1 MHIGFEAKRF
11 FTNFTGLGN
20 YARFVVDALSEF
32 YPHDH
37 YTLYS
42 PTTRAHPEIDPIV
55 RRSNVQVVAP
65 TGGYRFLKGL
75 WRSWGVSRHDTVKTL
90 DVYHGLSQELPAGLP
105 AGVKK
110 VVTVHDLI
118 YIRYPQFY
126 KPVDVA
132 IYKAK
137 AKAACT
143 RADRVIAISQQTA
156 QDIVDFLHVD
166 PRKIDV
172 VYQGCHP
179 IFKQPVSVDV
189 RAQVR
194 QKYDLPDRY
203 ILNVGTLESRKNAH
217 QLVKALALLPQEAR
231 IPLVLVGR
239 ATAYKEEVVRT
250 ARESGIEDQLIFV
263 HQASFQDFPALYQG
277 AEVFVYPSLFEG
289 FGIPL
294 VEAIESGVP
303 VITSTGSCFQE
314 AAGDGALYADPHSAE
329 ALAHQLA
336 RTLQDAT
343 LRSQLVEA
351 GRRYIQQFQPA
362 VIAQRLQEVYRG

>member
-1 MHIGFEAKRF
+1 
-11 FTNFTGLGN
+11 
-20 YARFVVDALSEF
+20 
-32 YPHDH
+32 
-37 YTLYS
+37 
-42 PTTRAHPEIDPIV
+42 
-55 RRSNVQVVAP
+55 
-65 TGGYRFLKGL
+65 
-75 WRSWGVSRHDTVKTL
+75 
-90 DVYHGLSQELPAGLP
+90 
-105 AGVKK
+105 
-110 VVTVHDLI
+110 
-118 YIRYPQFY
+118 
-126 KPVDVA
+126 
-132 IYKAK
+132 
-137 AKAACT
+137 
-143 RADRVIAISQQTA
+143 
-156 QDIVDFLHVD
+156 
-166 PRKIDV
+166 

-179 IFKQPVSVDV
+179 IFKQSVSVDV

-194 QKYDLPDRY
+194 QKYNLPGRY

-217 QLVKALALLPQEAR
+217 QLVKAVALLPREAR

-239 ATAYKEEVVRT
+239 ATAYKEEIVRT
-250 ARESGIEDQLIFV
+250 AQERGIEGQLIFL

-314 AAGDGALYADPHSAE
+314 AAGDGALYADPHNAE

-362 VIAQRLQEVYRG
+362 VIAQRLQDVYRG

>member
-1 MHIGFEAKRF
+1 MHVGFEAKRF

-42 PTTRAHPEIDPIV
+42 PKTRAHPEIDPIV
-55 RRSNVQVVAP
+55 RRSNIQVVAP
-65 TGGYRFLKGL
+65 TGGYRFLKGV
-75 WRSWGVSRHDTVKTL
+75 WRSWGVSRHPTVQTL

-105 AGVKK
+105 ARVRK

-143 RADRVIAISQQTA
+143 KADRVIAISQQTA
-156 QDIVDFLHVD
+156 QDIVDFLHID
-166 PRKIDV
+166 PNKIDV

-179 IFKQPVSVDV
+179 IFKQTVAPEVQ
-189 RAQVR
+189 AQVR
-194 QKYDLPDRY
+194 RKYNLPGQY
-203 ILNVGTLESRKNAH
+203 ILNVGTIEPRKNVGV
-217 QLVKALALLPQEAR
+217 LVQALAMLPAGER
-231 IPLVLVGR
+231 LPLVIVGR
-239 ATAYKEEVVRT
+239 ATAYKDEIVRI
-250 ARESGIEDQLIFV
+250 AREKGVMDQLIFL
-263 HQASFQDFPALYQG
+263 HGASFQDFPALYQS
-277 AEVFVYPSLFEG
+277 ATVFAYPSLFEG

-303 VITSTGSCFQE
+303 VVTSTGSCFRE
-314 AAGDGALYADPHSAE
+314 AAGSGALYADPQQPE
-329 ALAHQLA
+329 ALAAGLKQA
-336 RTLQDAT
+336 LQDQGV
-343 LRSQLVEA
+343 RSELIAQGHA
-351 GRRYIQQFQPA
+351 YTRQFMPS
-362 VIAQRLQEVYRG
+362 VIADRLQEVYRR

>member
-42 PTTRAHPEIDPIV
+42 PRTRSHPEIDPIV
-55 RRSNVQVVAP
+55 HRSHVQVVAP
-65 TGGYRFLKGL
+65 TGGYRLLKGM
-75 WRSWGVSRHDTVKTL
+75 WRSWGVSRHSTISSL

-105 AGVKK
+105 ARVKK
-110 VVTVHDLI
+110 IVTVHDLI

-137 AKAACT
+137 ANAACAK
-143 RADRVIAISQQTA
+143 ADRVVAISQQTA
-156 QDIVDFLHVD
+156 QDIIDFLHVD
-166 PRKIDV
+166 PNKIDV

-179 IFKQPVSVDV
+179 IFKQTVNAAQQAAV
-189 RAQVR
+189 RE
-194 QKYDLPDRY
+194 KYGLPERY
-203 ILNVGTLESRKNAH
+203 MLNVGTIEPRKNVNL
-217 QLVKALALLPQEAR
+217 LVQALALLPPAHR
-231 IPLVLVGR
+231 LPLVIVGR
-239 ATAYKEEVVRT
+239 ETKYKEEIVRT
-250 ARESGIEDQLIFV
+250 AAEKGVLDQLFFL
-263 HQASFQDFPALYQG
+263 HGASFQDFPALYQG
-277 AEVFVYPSLFEG
+277 ATVFVYPSLFEG

-303 VITSTGSCFQE
+303 VVTSTGSCFRE
-314 AAGDGALYADPHSAE
+314 AAGSGALYVDPQQPESLAA
-329 ALAHQLA
+329 ALEPVL
-336 RTLQDAT
+336 RDAA
-343 LRSQLVEA
+343 LRAQLVTQ
-351 GRRYIQQFQPA
+351 GRAYIEQFQPS
-362 VIAQRLQEVYRG
+362 VIAANLQQVYQR